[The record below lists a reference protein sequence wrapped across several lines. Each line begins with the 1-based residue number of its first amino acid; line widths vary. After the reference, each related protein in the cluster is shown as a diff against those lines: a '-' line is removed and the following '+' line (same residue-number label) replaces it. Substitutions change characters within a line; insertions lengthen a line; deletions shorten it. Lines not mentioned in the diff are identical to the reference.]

1 MRKSVLDYILRIYLP
16 VTLLIVVATYT
27 VTYFVSRDERYH
39 VGYQPTQ
46 PINYSHELHAGT
58 VKTSDGRMGMGI
70 DCQYCHTGVSKG
82 RHANVPA
89 VETCMNCHAVAA
101 TDKPEIQKLTAY
113 YKDNK
118 PLEWERIHKLPEHVY
133 FNHSVHVNKGLACQE
148 CHGPIQTMAKVAQ
161 VKPFMMSNCLD
172 CHRNAPQRYPHLVNL
187 TGLKKGPENCAACH
201 R

>member
-16 VTLLIVVATYT
+16 VTLLIVVVTYT

-46 PINYSHELHAGT
+46 PINYSHELHAGQLA
-58 VKTSDGRMGMGI
+58 I
-70 DCQYCHTGVSKG
+70 DCQYCHTGASKG

-89 VETCMNCHAVAA
+89 VETCMNCHTVAR
-101 TDKPEIQKLTAY
+101 TDRPEIKKLTAF
-113 YKDNK
+113 YKENR
-118 PLEWERIHKLPEHVY
+118 PIPWQRIHKLPEHVY

-148 CHGPIQTMAKVAQ
+148 CHGQIQTMPVVAQ
-161 VKPFMMSNCLD
+161 AKPFMMSDCLA
-172 CHRNAPQRYPHLVNL
+172 CHRTAPQKYPHLVNL
-187 TGLKKGPENCAACH
+187 TGLKKGPENCTACH

>member
-39 VGYQPTQ
+39 VGYAPTQ
-46 PINYSHELHAGT
+46 PINYSHELHAGQ
-58 VKTSDGRMGMGI
+58 MGI
-70 DCQYCHTGVSKG
+70 DCQYCHTGASKG
-82 RHANVPA
+82 RHAMVPPTS
-89 VETCMNCHAVAA
+89 TCMNCHSVAR
-101 TDKPEIQKLTAY
+101 TDRPEIQKLTKFYQDGEAIPW
-113 YKDNK
+113 K
-118 PLEWERIHKLPEHVY
+118 RVHKLPEHVY

-148 CHGPIQTMAKVAQ
+148 CHGEIQNAKVVAQ
-161 VKPFMMSNCLD
+161 VQPFMMADCLA
-172 CHRNAPQRYPHLVNL
+172 CHRTAPEKFPHLVNL

>member
-16 VTLLIVVATYT
+16 VTLLIVVVTYT

-46 PINYSHELHAGT
+46 PINYSHELHAGQLA
-58 VKTSDGRMGMGI
+58 I
-70 DCQYCHTGVSKG
+70 DCQYCHTGASKG

-89 VETCMNCHAVAA
+89 VETCMNCHTVAR
-101 TDKPEIQKLTAY
+101 TDRPEIKKLTAF
-113 YKDNK
+113 YKENK
-118 PLEWERIHKLPEHVY
+118 PIPWQRIHKLPEHVY

-148 CHGPIQTMAKVAQ
+148 CHGQIQTMPVVAQ
-161 VKPFMMSNCLD
+161 AKPFMMADCLA
-172 CHRNAPQRYPHLVNL
+172 CHRTAPQKYPHLVNL
-187 TGLKKGPENCAACH
+187 TGLKKGPENCTACH